1 MLRIAS
7 FVTAPSEPP
16 AQLPAPPTGLVFDH
30 SGNRLNGRKGARGSF
45 GRGKAWVN
53 GMPAI
58 SLEQANTIIKA
69 ALAEGRARNLQPLT
83 VAVLDP
89 GGHLVALQ
97 REDNSGIL
105 RVGIAI
111 GKAYGALGMGF
122 GSREFVER
130 SQKTPAFVGA
140 LTVLSQGRLVPVPGG
155 VLIRDASGALLGA
168 VGISGDT
175 SDQDEACAV
184 KGIEAAGLTPQ
195 VGA

>member
-1 MLRIAS
+1 MSRAAG
-7 FVTAPSEPP
+7 FVTALLNLA
-16 AQLPAPPTGLVFDH
+16 AQLPASPTGLVSNH
-30 SGNRLNGRKGARGSF
+30 SVNRLNCPEGRPALFS
-45 GRGKAWVN
+45 RGKGRVN
-53 GMPAI
+53 GMPTI
-58 SLEQANTIIKA
+58 SLEQANTIIRA

-105 RVGIAI
+105 RVEIAT

-175 SDQDEACAV
+175 SEQDEACAI